1 MLNDKLPELKGII
14 SHTDFTSIKEINQLS
29 IELTDDA
36 RLIHSKAKNVVNKS
50 SDGLEMTTNVIDSME
65 KIETQSKVTE
75 ENITNLI
82 MRLREI
88 QQINQ
93 FITNVS
99 TQTQLLSINASIL
112 AAKAGEFGKG
122 FQILAEQ
129 IKKLAEESKGSA
141 NEIEDLLSHIDQD
154 KTKVTESMR
163 HMKENIKIGSRAYT
177 GAIDIFTDINQSASA
192 NLGLS
197 QGIVDKSIKQASTI
211 EKLK

>member
-1 MLNDKLPELKGII
+1 MLNNKLPELKGII

-29 IELTDDA
+29 IELTNDA

>member
-1 MLNDKLPELKGII
+1 MLNNKLPELKGII

-29 IELTDDA
+29 VELTNDA

-177 GAIDIFTDINQSASA
+177 GAIDIFTDINQSALA

>member
-1 MLNDKLPELKGII
+1 MLNNKLPELKGII

-122 FQILAEQ
+122 FQILAE
-129 IKKLAEESKGSA
+129 
-141 NEIEDLLSHIDQD
+141 
-154 KTKVTESMR
+154 
-163 HMKENIKIGSRAYT
+163 
-177 GAIDIFTDINQSASA
+177 
-192 NLGLS
+192 
-197 QGIVDKSIKQASTI
+197 
-211 EKLK
+211 